1 MKTWL
6 RLQTLAVFHC
16 LVLAVGLAAADDQT
30 NAMINC
36 QIQQGPCIRMVAD
49 CKVGLDILP
58 KPVKAMQDLIFR
70 VTVEGPL
77 HMSQPPYID
86 LNMPAMD
93 MGPNRVL
100 LKQMTDGV
108 FEGRGVIVRCRSGD
122 KTWQA
127 KLTFPGAG
135 STTFVFDV
143 VY

>member
-70 VTVEGPL
+70 VTVEGSL

-100 LKQMTDGV
+100 LEQITDGV

>member
-1 MKTWL
+1 MKIRL
-6 RLQTLAVFHC
+6 RLRSQVVFLCLALVAGLAV
-16 LVLAVGLAAADDQT
+16 ADDQT

-36 QIQQGPCIRMVAD
+36 QIQQGPCIQLVAD